1 MGVLFTNTMP
11 KITVGV
17 SMNIA
22 VKRIFCA
29 SECLENSAV
38 IVIIIISNKVLTEKM
53 TNLWHLAW
61 FQAMPLLLEN

>member
-1 MGVLFTNTMP
+1 
-11 KITVGV
+11 
-17 SMNIA
+17 MNIA

-53 TNLWHLAW
+53 TNL
-61 FQAMPLLLEN
+61 

>member
-1 MGVLFTNTMP
+1 MP

-38 IVIIIISNKVLTEKM
+38 IVIIYRDKQRMASIFFPDLKFLI
-53 TNLWHLAW
+53 
-61 FQAMPLLLEN
+61 FQLFKKNREE